1 MNWMIASVMGKNLKR
16 LFLFALLLCPVME
29 LVSKSI
35 PSKPGTIVNDYAG
48 ILTRAQNDTLEEK
61 LRAWDRDSSSTQIS
75 IVIEKSLEGADLWT
89 YCQELFNTWGIGQ
102 AKKNNGVL
110 IYIASDDK
118 RIRIH
123 TGRGAEQFLGD
134 ARSARLIEEILQPAF
149 RSGDYYGGLNR
160 LTDRI
165 IELSRGEYSQD
176 AKGGY
181 GVSPI
186 VIFLVFFAFIVFLSF
201 LNRNRDISRR
211 GSRDHWNGPWNW
223 PGGGWGGGGWSGGSG
238 GGSSWGGFGGGS
250 SGGGGA
256 SGSW

>member
-1 MNWMIASVMGKNLKR
+1 MVKVLKSSI
-16 LFLFALLLCPVME
+16 LLWLLVFPLLE
-29 LVSKSI
+29 LASKSV
-35 PSKPGTIVNDYAG
+35 PSRPGTIVNDYAG
-48 ILTRAQNDTLEEK
+48 VLTRAQNDSLEEK
-61 LRAWDRDSSSTQIS
+61 LRTWDRDSSSTQIA
-75 IVIEKSLEGADLWT
+75 IVIDKSLEGADLWT

-110 IYIASDDK
+110 VYIALEDK

-134 ARSARLIEEILQPAF
+134 ARAGRLIEEILQPAF
-149 RSGDYYGGLNR
+149 RNGDYYGGLDQ

-165 IELSRGEYSQD
+165 IALSRGEYSAEQ
-176 AKGGY
+176 KGY
-181 GVSPI
+181 GVNPL
-186 VIFLVFFAFIVFLSF
+186 VIFLVFFAGIIFLSF
-201 LNRNRDISRR
+201 LNRNKDISRR
-211 GSRDHWNGPWNW
+211 GARDRWGGPWNW
-223 PGGGWGGGGWSGGSG
+223 PGMGGFGGGGGWSGGS

>member
-1 MNWMIASVMGKNLKR
+1 MNWTITSVMGRNLKR
-16 LFLFALLLCPVME
+16 VLLFALLFCPVPL
-29 LVSKSI
+29 LVAKSV

-61 LRAWDRDSSSTQIS
+61 LRSWDRDSSSTQIS
-75 IVIEKSLEGADLWT
+75 IVIEKSLDGADLWT

-110 IYIASDDK
+110 VYVALDDK

-134 ARSARLIEEILQPAF
+134 ARSSQLIEEILQPAF
-149 RSGDYYGGLNR
+149 RNGDYYGGLDR

-165 IELSRGEYSQD
+165 IALSRGEYSKDEQ
-176 AKGGY
+176 GY
-181 GVSPI
+181 GVNPI
-186 VIFLVFFAFIVFLSF
+186 VVFLVFFAFIMFLSF

-223 PGGGWGGGGWSGGSG
+223 PGSGGWGGGSWSGGSG